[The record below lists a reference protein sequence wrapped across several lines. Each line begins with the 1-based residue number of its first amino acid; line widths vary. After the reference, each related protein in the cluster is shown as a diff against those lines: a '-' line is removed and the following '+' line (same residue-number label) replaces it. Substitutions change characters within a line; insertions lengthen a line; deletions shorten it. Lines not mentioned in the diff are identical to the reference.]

1 MEIGLII
8 LYCVLYLLPN
18 AILNFLQYRHIERAS
33 RLEPVLLAS
42 KDYLEAAEYAKGK
55 LRLETIESVASTI
68 LFAFWLIWGLQFLNA
83 LIPSVFAW
91 EASDFVFVVLSFLM
105 ISQILSL
112 PFKYYLEMVLDKQ
125 FGFSK
130 QSHRLFYVD
139 FFKGLILTFVLGG
152 AVLYGL
158 VFLIDRVMLWWLWG
172 AIFVFGIL
180 VIVNLI
186 YPTLIAP
193 LFNIFTPLE
202 DEKLKGRIVALLES
216 VGFKSHGVFVMD
228 ASKRDGRLNAYFGG
242 LGKSKRVVL
251 FDTLLEKVSTEGLM
265 AILGHEL
272 GHFKARD
279 VFWNIALQGV
289 FLFCLFFVVG
299 TADQWLFDGLKLEK
313 NSGNLL
319 AILILIAPVIS
330 FWFLPIVGFF
340 SRKAEFRADAFGA
353 SLVSKRALAE
363 ALIRLIN
370 ENKSF
375 PSSHCLYIF
384 FHYTHPPLLERL
396 KALDYEI

>member
-1 MEIGLII
+1 MEIGLIVI
-8 LYCVLYLLPN
+8 YCALFLLPKI
-18 AILNFLQYRHIERAS
+18 ILNFLQYQHIKKAS
-33 RLEPVLLAS
+33 RLEPLLLPS
-42 KDYLEAAEYAKGK
+42 KDYLEAAEYAKAK
-55 LRLETIESVASTI
+55 LRLDTIESVAGAI
-68 LFAFWLIWGLQFLNA
+68 FFAFWIIWGLRFLNVFT
-83 LIPSVFAW
+83 PCVFAL
-91 EASDFVFVVLSFLM
+91 EASDYVFVVLSFLI

-130 QSHRLFYVD
+130 QSHRLFFLD
-139 FFKGLILTFVLGG
+139 FLKGLLLTFILGG
-152 AVLYGL
+152 AVVYGL
-158 VFLIDRVMLWWLWG
+158 VFLIDRVTLWWLWG
-172 AIFVFGIL
+172 AVFVFGIV
-180 VIVNLI
+180 VIVNFV

-193 LFNIFTPLE
+193 LFNSFTPLE
-202 DEKLKGRIVALLES
+202 DQDLKNKIVSLLES
-216 VGFKSHGVFVMD
+216 VGFESQGVFVMD

-272 GHFKARD
+272 GHFKAKD
-279 VFWNIALQGV
+279 VLRNIALQGI
-289 FLFCLFFVVG
+289 FLFCLFFAVG
-299 TADQWLFDGLKLEK
+299 TMDQWLFDGLTLEK
-313 NSGNLL
+313 NPGNLL
-319 AILILIAPVIS
+319 VILMLIAPVIS

-353 SLVSKRALAE
+353 SLVSKKALAE

-370 ENKSF
+370 ENKAF
-375 PSSHCLYIF
+375 PSSHSLYIF

-396 KALDYEI
+396 KALNYEI